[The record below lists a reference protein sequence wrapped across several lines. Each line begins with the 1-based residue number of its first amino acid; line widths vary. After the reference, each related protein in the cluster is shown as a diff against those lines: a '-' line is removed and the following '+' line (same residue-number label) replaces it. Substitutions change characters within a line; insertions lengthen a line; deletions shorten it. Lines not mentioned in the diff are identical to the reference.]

1 MKVDSRLK
9 FLTVTCYSGYK
20 SDERPVK
27 FTLRNRTLL
36 VEQILDRWYG
46 PNNSYYKILADDKKV
61 YLIKQDREDDLW
73 TVEKITSSKSL

>member
-9 FLTVTCYSGYK
+9 LLTVTCYSGYK

-46 PNNSYYKILADDKKV
+46 PNNSYYKILADDKRYILLSRTERMIYGRLK
-61 YLIKQDREDDLW
+61 K
-73 TVEKITSSKSL
+73 